1 MTSNDEYL
9 LLSAEVDKR
18 HKIAKDL
25 QREIEGYIK
34 GPACHVDG
42 WQVHFGELVAKHAIA
57 AREFAAAVEAFKHFC
72 RVEGHA

>member
-1 MTSNDEYL
+1 MTQNDEYL

-34 GPACHVDG
+34 GPACRVEG
-42 WQVHFGELVAKHAIA
+42 WQIHFGELVAQHEIA
-57 AREFAAAVEAFKHFC
+57 AREFAAAVQAFRNHC
-72 RVEGHA
+72 RVEGRA